1 MALVSVYQEKMGH
14 STAETSNFA
23 SEKPSSS
30 PGTACSV
37 GKKITLFPSLVTL
50 SSVQLLCAVFSVSCD
65 DFVVYYKVNDV
76 YKKYYKIADT
86 LYSKAVRQFENSF
99 DLACTW

>member
-1 MALVSVYQEKMGH
+1 MGH
-14 STAETSNFA
+14 CTAETSNFA

-30 PGTACSV
+30 PGTARSV
-37 GKKITLFPSLVTL
+37 GKKITLFPSLVAL

-65 DFVVYYKVNDV
+65 GFVVYYKVNDV
-76 YKKYYKIADT
+76 YKKYYKMADT
-86 LYSKAVRQFENSF
+86 LCSKAVRHFEHSF